1 MKNLEELCA
10 IVIGCDFVNTT
21 KQKKIK
27 NKKLIYMFFFH
38 QTKNQYKKPRVEM
51 LSQQISN
58 MRIYHRS
65 ANPDINVLL
74 HDIFNV
80 SALSI
85 ISILNTIYLLLV
97 VSDIYDYLRIP
108 LFPIILYSFM
118 GYIVL
123 DTLII
128 YYFPECVVSKPRDLL
143 IHHGITFIICLSPI
157 IEKEFEW
164 HAGLALT
171 VEIQTVFL
179 TLNRLIIDKTKLANK
194 IISTIFYI
202 LFIAFRVIIFPMLT
216 IYYYITYQTYSV
228 KCNTQINI
236 AITAVI
242 GFSIITLMGFIWIYK
257 FIAKKQI
264 YKKIKNYV
272 PFCSIE
278 TSKKTKLVKLS
289 FTT

>member
-1 MKNLEELCA
+1 
-10 IVIGCDFVNTT
+10 
-21 KQKKIK
+21 
-27 NKKLIYMFFFH
+27 
-38 QTKNQYKKPRVEM
+38 
-51 LSQQISN
+51 
-58 MRIYHRS
+58 
-65 ANPDINVLL
+65 
-74 HDIFNV
+74 
-80 SALSI
+80 
-85 ISILNTIYLLLV
+85 
-97 VSDIYDYLRIP
+97 
-108 LFPIILYSFM
+108 M

-128 YYFPECVVSKPRDLL
+128 YYFPDCVVSKPRDLL
-143 IHHGITFIICLSPI
+143 IHHCITFIICLSPV

-179 TLNRLIIDKTKLANK
+179 TLNRLAIDKTNSINK
-194 IISTIFYI
+194 IINMMFYI
-202 LFIAFRVIIFPMLT
+202 LFIAFRVFIFPTLT
-216 IYYYITYQTYSV
+216 VYYYITHQKYSI

-264 YKKIKNYV
+264 CKKIKNHI
-272 PFCSIE
+272 PFCSSD
-278 TSKKTKLVKLS
+278 TSNKTKLVKLS

>member
-1 MKNLEELCA
+1 M
-10 IVIGCDFVNTT
+10 
-21 KQKKIK
+21 Q
-27 NKKLIYMFFFH
+27 
-38 QTKNQYKKPRVEM
+38 P
-51 LSQQISN
+51 QQINNRGVYHIRSN
-58 MRIYHRS
+58 E
-65 ANPDINVLL
+65 NINVLL

-80 SALSI
+80 SILSI
-85 ISILNTIYLLLV
+85 ISILNTMYLLLV
-97 VSDIYDYLRIP
+97 ITDIYDYLRIP

-128 YYFPECVVSKPRDLL
+128 YYFPNCVLSKPRDLL

-179 TLNRLIIDKTKLANK
+179 TLNRLILDKTTLAHK
-194 IISTIFYI
+194 IISVSFYV
-202 LFIAFRVIIFPMLT
+202 LFIAFRVIIFPILT
-216 IYYYITYQTYSV
+216 VYYYIEHQKYSV
-228 KCNTQINI
+228 ICNTQINI

-242 GFSIITLMGFIWIYK
+242 GFSIITLMGFMWIYK
-257 FIAKKQI
+257 FLSKKQI
-264 YKKIKNYV
+264 CKKIKNHI
-272 PFCSIE
+272 PFCSIDS
-278 TSKKTKLVKLS
+278 SKKTKLIKLS